1 MNHLRPTQTTV
12 GKRKQEDL
20 EKVAPPKRAKPN
32 PRLSTHSLPTPN
44 RSPTLVQTATSPS
57 ISLDSSSGD
66 GLSAPDTEELHLPP
80 RHHRDASGADCIRAA
95 ANNREGIQKTD
106 LVRGSGSRP
115 ISTTSSDT
123 DSSSWRSPSEPA
135 TVAPERVTLT
145 PSTSRP
151 PFPLSRH
158 ALTSQNL
165 TNLQKRLSAFLPALK
180 TANQALEV
188 DRAEGRL
195 GDRNI
200 EIVSNA
206 EEPYIEMDLSLGVL
220 EEKHAGIRLSDESS
234 SGSTTDA
241 DVHESS
247 ALAEE
252 GQDTQSK
259 LSPKKGKEKDILG
272 KLMGHGVKGSSKAK
286 PKIEVLS

>member
-1 MNHLRPTQTTV
+1 MHRTNHLRPAQTTV

-20 EKVAPPKRAKPN
+20 EKATPPKKAKRN

-44 RSPTLVQTATSPS
+44 RSPPLTQTATSPS

-66 GLSAPDTEELHLPP
+66 GLSVPNTEALRLPP
-80 RHHRDASGADCIRAA
+80 RHHRDASGACRTRPA
-95 ANNREGIQKTD
+95 ANNREGIQKTG

-115 ISTTSSDT
+115 ISSTSSDT

-135 TVAPERVTLT
+135 TIAPERVTLA
-145 PSTSRP
+145 PSSSRP

-206 EEPYIEMDLSLGVL
+206 EEQYIEMVRARVLVSVDKLSRGACR
-220 EEKHAGIRLSDESS
+220 HAGRRGLISD
-234 SGSTTDA
+234 
-241 DVHESS
+241 
-247 ALAEE
+247 LC
-252 GQDTQSK
+252 Q
-259 LSPKKGKEKDILG
+259 
-272 KLMGHGVKGSSKAK
+272 
-286 PKIEVLS
+286 